1 MTGGAPDP
9 SAVERAFAAVYGQ
22 AAARHRVPA
31 ATDGKRSATAG
42 PILGVDAY
50 RGEDRW
56 HLVTLGLAGARSGE
70 DRADTPFGHELTVL
84 TPAAE
89 RPPTWAFALLLGTAR
104 TSLAVGR
111 PFHAGA
117 RLAPGPPLDGGE
129 SGLVALGL
137 REDPVVRVDSGPLLL
152 QAVGATTGEYLLMQ
166 RVGTT
171 TVLDRLAQRDP
182 LLRTDPTRA

>member
-1 MTGGAPDP
+1 MTANAPDP
-9 SAVERAFAAVYGQ
+9 SSVEGAFVAVYGP
-22 AAARHRVPA
+22 AAGRHGVPA
-31 ATDGKRSATAG
+31 AADGKRPDTAD
-42 PILGVDAY
+42 PVLGVDAY
-50 RGEDRW
+50 RGEDLW
-56 HLVTLGLAGARSGE
+56 HLVTVGLAGVRPGE
-70 DRADTPFGHELTVL
+70 DGTGAPLGHELTVL

-89 RPPTWAFALLLGTAR
+89 RPPAWAFALLLGTAR

-129 SGLVALGL
+129 SGIVALGL
-137 REDPVVRVDSGPLLL
+137 REDPVVHVDSGPLLL
-152 QAVGATTGEYLLMQ
+152 QAVGVTTGEYLLMQ

-182 LLRTDPTRA
+182 LLRTDPARA